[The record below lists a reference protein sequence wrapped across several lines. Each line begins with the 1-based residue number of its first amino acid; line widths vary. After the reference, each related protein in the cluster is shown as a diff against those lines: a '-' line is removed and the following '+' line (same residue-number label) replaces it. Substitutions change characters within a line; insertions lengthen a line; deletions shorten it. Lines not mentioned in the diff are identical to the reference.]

1 MAQPSLLRFAVL
13 PVFERGK
20 GIQTVVFSCQ
30 EIGARITSGVTRFPP
45 GTGIPLHTHNCDEQT
60 TVLEGDAEVE
70 IDGKRQRLG
79 PWDTAFIP
87 EGSHHRFV
95 NVGAGPMA
103 ILWVYNRT
111 DVTRTFSETGETVP
125 HLSPQDVATLKPR
138 PTA

>member
-20 GIQTVVFSCQ
+20 GIQTVVFSCK

-70 IDGKRQRLG
+70 IDGKRQRIG

-95 NVGAGPMA
+95 NAGAGPMA
-103 ILWVYNRT
+103 ILWVYNRI